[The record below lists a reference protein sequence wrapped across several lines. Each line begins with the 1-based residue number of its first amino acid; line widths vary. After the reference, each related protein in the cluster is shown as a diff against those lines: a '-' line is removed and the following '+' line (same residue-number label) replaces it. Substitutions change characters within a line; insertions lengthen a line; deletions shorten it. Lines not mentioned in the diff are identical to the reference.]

1 MPVIHHQS
9 VLKGLTVQEAMRR
22 SLIQLPR
29 QASLEQAIRYLIKY
43 KVNALLIINEQ
54 HEPLG
59 VVSKTD
65 LMGAYYAGLPVDA
78 PVETIMVG
86 PPLFCHPEDSLDAAL
101 ETMRT
106 HRVHRL
112 YVLNEAAQ
120 QAMGVLAYPDIVGLL
135 YRFCNKCN
143 RSISKN
149 QDLADRFQVRE
160 VMTPA
165 VQAYGQ
171 DASLAEVMEGL
182 AAYRFGAVL
191 IKNLRDLP
199 VGVVSKTD
207 LIIAYKHGVS
217 PQAEART
224 IMNSPVQS
232 CDQEDLLLAALQ
244 KMIFAD
250 VHRLFVYQGQPQ
262 HLVGVLSL
270 SDVARFRSG
279 SCRACLISRVK
290 ID

>member
-1 MPVIHHQS
+1 
-9 VLKGLTVQEAMRR
+9 MRR
-22 SLIQLPR
+22 LVIQIPAR
-29 QASLEQAIRYLIKY
+29 ASLEQGIRLLIKY
-43 KVNALLIINEQ
+43 KINALLIINEQ
-54 HEPLG
+54 QESLG

-78 PVETIMVG
+78 PLETIMVG
-86 PPLFCHPEDSLDAAL
+86 PPLFCRPEDSLDMAL
-101 ETMRT
+101 ETMRM

-112 YVLNEAAQ
+112 YVSR
-120 QAMGVLAYPDIVGLL
+120 QASQPAIGVLAYPDIVGLL
-135 YRFCNKCN
+135 YRFCNKCH
-143 RSISKN
+143 RSIRQA

-165 VQAYGQ
+165 VQTYGA
-171 DASLAEVMEGL
+171 DASLAQVMEGL

-191 IKNLRDLP
+191 IKNKGDFP

-207 LIIAYKHGVS
+207 LIVAYKHGVS
-217 PQAEART
+217 PQAETRT
-224 IMNSPVQS
+224 IMNSPVRG
-232 CDQEDLLLAALQ
+232 CEAAELLLEALQ

-250 VHRLFVYQGQPQ
+250 VHRLFVYKGHLQN
-262 HLVGVLSL
+262 LVGVLSL

-279 SCRACLISRVK
+279 SCRACLISRVE